1 MLLIDAEHDGLLEA
15 VAAFLQELGD
25 LFGDEL
31 GAVVQHQRAVEI
43 LGVVD
48 AVLDLLAFAVE
59 LALSGPVA
67 FHVAVDMDLDH
78 LVGREEAVADALLQR
93 IGENRLAEIVDVGDV
108 FGLLRRG
115 GHADLRGSREIFEDF
130 PPGRILGGAAA
141 MALVDHDQVEE
152 AGRELAEQLLP
163 LLRAGDRLIEAEIDL
178 EGGVDPP
185 LLVERESSGRSV
197 VPSCR
202 SMVLALVESFAI
214 AAAERAEVV
223 HHRLV
228 DQHVA
233 VGEEQDALLAARLPQ
248 PPDDLKRGVGLAGA
262 GRHDQQ
268 DAVAAL
274 GDGLDRGVDGVDLIV
289 ARGLAAAVVEIVL
302 KDDLLGLGV
311 EALPGAIA
319 RPQIGRRRKGVE
331 RRDSSRSVALAPV
344 RSWNTK
350 PSPFEENTKGMS
362 SVAA

>member
-1 MLLIDAEHDGLLEA
+1 MLETYS
-15 VAAFLQELGD
+15 VS
-25 LFGDEL
+25 FG
-31 GAVVQHQRAVEI
+31 
-43 LGVVD
+43 
-48 AVLDLLAFAVE
+48 
-59 LALSGPVA
+59 
-67 FHVAVDMDLDH
+67 VAV
-78 LVGREEAVADALLQR
+78 RPICVAP
-93 IGENRLAEIVDVGDV
+93 EKYV
-108 FGLLRRG
+108 
-115 GHADLRGSREIFEDF
+115 EDF
-130 PPGRILGGAAA
+130 PPGRILGRAAA

-185 LLVERESSGRSV
+185 LLVERERQVDRRAVLPLDGLGVGRQL
-197 VPSCR
+197 R
-202 SMVLALVESFAI
+202 HRR
-214 AAAERAEVV
+214 AERAEVV

-248 PPDDLKRGVGLAGA
+248 PPDDLERGVGLARA

-274 GDGLDRGVDGVDLIV
+274 GDGLDRGVDGVDLII

-302 KDDLLGLGV
+302 KHDLFGFGV
-311 EALPGAIA
+311 KALPGAIA

-331 RRDSSRSVALAPV
+331 AESSFRSEPSGWRTANPPPVARRQSVSEIHAGRPDTLSKARTWPLLAAMNRSRSSRGKARSGAVFGSSSARRIAVKVDLAEPC
-344 RSWNTK
+344 
-350 PSPFEENTKGMS
+350 SPDSTITG
-362 SVAA
+362 